1 MALLHAVG
9 DGLMSDEKLAERG
22 GVEASA
28 GSGVT
33 ERSLAPEQFRVNM
46 NGDEVP
52 FTPVGIGRPL
62 TIEVQKIYR
71 GSHGAGGF
79 GAGKRDLLCVSAT
92 RATSSFNK
100 APRAINLLDEN
111 FDPAKRNHRIHA
123 SKDGTT
129 LLYHTPSVT
138 DPSQVITFE
147 MTIDRFPKEGIKQ
160 LVDAIGSASQL
171 PVFASASLFMMTGS
185 SVIKLLSSIA
195 ERIFDGSPFFVGSH
209 DIRFGVPPYS
219 NNTAG
224 QYVLVNDEDE
234 DAFMGY
240 QIHQNGTLVQAA
252 SGEPYEGDKPYVSI
266 TLDGAP
272 RSDLKD
278 FQAAEASAELL
289 GRFYGTGSDNGT
301 PCDDLL
307 AAVKLL
313 NDSKLRQKAEGVRRE
328 IESLDDP
335 ADPQA
340 EKLQQLLAAT
350 LKRIAD
356 PAFKGGL

>member
-1 MALLHAVG
+1 MGLLHAVG
-9 DGLMSDEKLAERG
+9 DELVNDAELAERG
-22 GVEASA
+22 PLAETGGAGAS
-28 GSGVT
+28 
-33 ERSLAPEQFRVNM
+33 ERSLAPERFRVNM

-52 FTPVGIGRPL
+52 FTPVGIGKPL

-71 GSHGAGGF
+71 GAHGSGGF
-79 GAGKRDLLCVSAT
+79 GSGKRDLLCVSAT

-147 MTIDRFPKEGIKQ
+147 MTIDRFPKDGVQQ
-160 LVDAIGSASQL
+160 LVDAIRSASQL

-185 SVIKLLSSIA
+185 SVIKLLGSIA

-240 QIHQNGTLVQAA
+240 QIHQNGTLVQAS
-252 SGEPYEGDKPYVSI
+252 SGEPYEGDLPYVSI

-272 RSDLKD
+272 RTDLKD
-278 FQAAEASAELL
+278 FQAAEASTELL
-289 GRFYGTGSDNGT
+289 GRFYGSDTGT
-301 PCDDLL
+301 PSDDLL

-313 NDSKLRQKAEGVRRE
+313 NDSKLRRRAEQLQGE
-328 IESLDDP
+328 IEALDDP
-335 ADPQA
+335 EDPQT
-340 EKLQQLLAAT
+340 ETLQQLLKAT
-350 LKRIAD
+350 LKRITD

>member
-1 MALLHAVG
+1 
-9 DGLMSDEKLAERG
+9 MSGEELAERG
-22 GVEASA
+22 ELEAPA
-28 GSGVT
+28 GSGAS

-52 FTPVGIGRPL
+52 FTPVGIGKPL

-79 GAGKRDLLCVSAT
+79 GSGKRDLLCVSAT
-92 RATSSFNK
+92 RSTSSFNK

-111 FDPAKRNHRIHA
+111 FDPAKRSHRIHA

-138 DPSQVITFE
+138 EPSQVITFE

-160 LVDAIGSASQL
+160 LADAISSASQL

-185 SVIKLLSSIA
+185 SVIKLLGSIA

-224 QYVLVNDEDE
+224 QYVLVNDDDE

-272 RSDLKD
+272 RTDLKD

-289 GRFYGTGSDNGT
+289 GRFYGTGSDAGT
-301 PCDDLL
+301 PSDDLL

-313 NDSKLRQKAEGVRRE
+313 NDSKLRQKADQLRRE
-328 IESLDDP
+328 IDSLNDP
-335 ADPQA
+335 ADPQT
-340 EKLQQLLAAT
+340 EKLQQLLDAT
-350 LKRIAD
+350 LKRITD